1 MFYRGNNIVHARRR
15 DHLMWRR
22 YWSQVI
28 LDHMAQKGTKRQF
41 DISELSRGIGI
52 SVVDI
57 VATFFT

>member
-1 MFYRGNNIVHARRR
+1 
-15 DHLMWRR
+15 
-22 YWSQVI
+22 